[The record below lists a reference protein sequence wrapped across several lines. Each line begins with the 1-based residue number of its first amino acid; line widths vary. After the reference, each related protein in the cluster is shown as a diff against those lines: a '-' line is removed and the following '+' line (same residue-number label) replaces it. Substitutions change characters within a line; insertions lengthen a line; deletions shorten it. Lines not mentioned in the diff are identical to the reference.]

1 MRVLLDTNV
10 VLSAIL
16 TDGRARTLL
25 RSVIRGERTV
35 VTSPF
40 LLNEL
45 EGLLVRKFGF
55 TAEAARATRMEF
67 EALAEVVDPKDVPR
81 VSRDEDDDHVLA
93 AALTG
98 AVDALVTGDGDLLT
112 LGTYEGIPIVPPA
125 EALSRQV

>member
-1 MRVLLDTNV
+1 VRVLLDTNV

-81 VSRDEDDDHVLA
+81 VSRDEDDDHVLP